1 MDLDG
6 LTVVSVEQA
15 VAAPFAS
22 GLLAQAGAR
31 VIKVE
36 RPEGDFARNYDSDVL
51 GQSAYFVWLNS
62 GKESLC
68 LDLRKTRGRKLL
80 ATLIASADVF
90 IQNLKPGTLSRLGF
104 DSSYLRERHPQ
115 LITCDITGFGATG
128 PCAGLKAY
136 DLIVQGETGLCAI
149 TGSGEPA
156 RVGISVCDI
165 AAGATAHTAIL
176 QALFART
183 RSQRGRGIQVSLFD
197 SLAQWMSVPLLQ
209 YLYGSRIPERVGVAH
224 PSIAPYGVFDCAD
237 RTKLILSIQND
248 REWATFA
255 EKFLLHSELS
265 IDERFRGNQARVANR
280 AMTDAIVAQACA
292 RLTYAEASE
301 RLGDLE
307 IAHGRLSSLADAAT
321 HPHLRM
327 VSVATPNGDVRIVAP
342 AAILSDDP
350 ANVVARRVPS
360 CGQHTRAI
368 EKEFCWSSRRKGPH

>member
-22 GLLAQAGAR
+22 ALLAHAGAR

-51 GQSAYFVWLNS
+51 GLSAYFVWLNS

-68 LDLRKTRGRKLL
+68 LDLREARGRELL
-80 ATLIASADVF
+80 AALIASADVF
-90 IQNLKPGTLSRLGF
+90 MQNLKPGVLSRMGF
-104 DSSYLRERHPQ
+104 DSSALRERHPQ
-115 LITCDITGFGATG
+115 LITCDITGFGTTG

-136 DLIVQGETGLCAI
+136 DLIVQGEAGLCAI
-149 TGSGEPA
+149 TGSDQPA

-165 AAGATAHTAIL
+165 AAGATAHAAIL

-209 YLYGSRIPERVGVAH
+209 YLYGGRTPERLGVAH
-224 PSIAPYGVFDCAD
+224 PTIAPYGVFDCAD
-237 RTKLILSIQND
+237 GTRLILSVQND
-248 REWATFA
+248 REWARFA
-255 EKFLLHSELS
+255 EKFLLRPELS
-265 IDERFRGNQARVANR
+265 IDERFRDNQARIANR
-280 AMTDAIVAQACA
+280 ALTDAIVAQTCV
-292 RLTYAEASE
+292 RLTYPEATR

-342 AAILSDDP
+342 AAIHSDDSATVIRSVP
-350 ANVVARRVPS
+350 AR
-360 CGQHTRAI
+360 GQHTRAI
-368 EKEFCWSSRRKGPH
+368 EEEFSSGHQ